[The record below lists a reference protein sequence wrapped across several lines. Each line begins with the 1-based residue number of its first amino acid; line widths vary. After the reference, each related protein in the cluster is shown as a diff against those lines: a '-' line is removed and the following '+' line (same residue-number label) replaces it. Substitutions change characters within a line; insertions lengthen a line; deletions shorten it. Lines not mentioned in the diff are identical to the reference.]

1 VSSPEPL
8 DPVYL
13 IHGSDREKVDV
24 AVARLRRRFENED
37 GAVESL
43 LAVPGTGSDAG
54 AASPADVVDACNAL
68 SLMGGRRLVLALG
81 ADQKWVDAAAPDVA
95 AYVVSP
101 APETTL
107 AIVAGTLK
115 ADGKLARAV
124 AAAGRVLTFD
134 LPEKRQLQ
142 PWLRK
147 RATQAGLDIEPEA
160 LRRLTELA
168 RGDASQLGTEIEKL
182 ALYAGG
188 RTVTVADVDT
198 VCVFDVEL
206 PPWELTDALANREP
220 ALALAVL
227 GDFLDRRDWDV
238 ARVLPSLA
246 RLFRQLSVARRL
258 VEDGQ
263 GPEAIQK
270 ALDMRS
276 PYPARKLQGQAGR
289 WSREEISAALVRIAR
304 AERETRGDG
313 VLPDRLTL
321 ERTTLE
327 LVPAA
332 DR

>member
-8 DPVYL
+8 DPAYL

-24 AVARLRRRFENED
+24 AVARLRRRFD
-37 GAVESL
+37 GADATVETL
-43 LAVPGTGSDAG
+43 LAVVGTGSDAD
-54 AASPADVVDACNAL
+54 AASPGDVVDACNAL
-68 SLMGGRRLVLALG
+68 SLMGGRRLVLAVG
-81 ADQKWVDAAAPDVA
+81 ADQKWADAAATEMA
-95 AYVVSP
+95 AYVASP
-101 APETTL
+101 APDTTL
-107 AIVAGTLK
+107 AIVAGPLK

-124 AAAGRVLTFD
+124 AKVGRVLTFD
-134 LPEKRQLQ
+134 LPEKRQLA

-147 RATQAGLDIEPEA
+147 RASQAGLDIEPEA
-160 LRRLTELA
+160 LSRLTELA

-188 RTVTVADVDT
+188 RPVTVADVDA

-206 PPWELTDALANREP
+206 PPWDLTDALANREP
-220 ALALAVL
+220 ATALAVL

-263 GPEAIQK
+263 GPDAIQK
-270 ALDMRS
+270 ALDLRS
-276 PYPARKLQGQAGR
+276 PFPARKLQGQAGR
-289 WSREEISAALVRIAR
+289 WSREELSSALVRIAR

-327 LVPAA
+327 LVP
-332 DR
+332 

>member
-8 DPVYL
+8 DPAYL

-24 AVARLRRRFENED
+24 AVARLRRRFD
-37 GAVESL
+37 GADATVETL
-43 LAVPGTGSDAG
+43 LAVVGTGSDAD
-54 AASPADVVDACNAL
+54 AASPGDVVDACNAL
-68 SLMGGRRLVLALG
+68 SLMGGRRLVLAVS
-81 ADQKWVDAAAPDVA
+81 ADQKWADAAAPEVA
-95 AYVVSP
+95 AYVASP

-107 AIVAGTLK
+107 AIVAGPLK

-124 AAAGRVLTFD
+124 AKVGRVLTFD
-134 LPEKRQLQ
+134 LPEKRQLPQ
-142 PWLRK
+142 WLRK
-147 RATQAGLDIEPEA
+147 RAAQAGLDIEPEA

-168 RGDASQLGTEIEKL
+168 RGDASQLGSEIEKL

-188 RTVTVADVDT
+188 RTVTVADVDA

-206 PPWELTDALANREP
+206 PPWDLTDALANREP
-220 ALALAVL
+220 ATALAVL

-263 GPEAIQK
+263 GPDAIQK
-270 ALDMRS
+270 ALDLRS
-276 PYPARKLQGQAGR
+276 PFPARKLQGQAGR
-289 WSREEISAALVRIAR
+289 WSREELSAALVRIAR

-327 LVPAA
+327 LVP
-332 DR
+332 

>member
-8 DPVYL
+8 DPAYL

-24 AVARLRRRFENED
+24 AVARLRRRFD
-37 GAVESL
+37 GADATVETL
-43 LAVPGTGSDAG
+43 LAVVGTGSDAE
-54 AASPADVVDACNAL
+54 AASPGDVVDACNAL
-68 SLMGGRRLVLALG
+68 SLMGGRRLVLAVG
-81 ADQKWVDAAAPDVA
+81 ADQKWADAAAPEVA
-95 AYVVSP
+95 AYIASP
-101 APETTL
+101 APDTTL
-107 AIVAGTLK
+107 AIVAGPLK

-124 AAAGRVLTFD
+124 AKVGRVLTFD
-134 LPEKRQLQ
+134 LPEKRQLPQ
-142 PWLRK
+142 WLRK

-188 RTVTVADVDT
+188 RPVTVADVDA

-206 PPWELTDALANREP
+206 PPWDLTDALANREP
-220 ALALAVL
+220 ATALAVL

-246 RLFRQLSVARRL
+246 RLFRQLSAARRL

-263 GPEAIQK
+263 GPDAIQK
-270 ALDMRS
+270 ALDLRS
-276 PYPARKLQGQAGR
+276 PFPARKLQGQASR
-289 WSREEISAALVRIAR
+289 WSREELSAALVRIAR

-327 LVPAA
+327 LVP
-332 DR
+332 

>member
-1 VSSPEPL
+1 MSSPEPL
-8 DPVYL
+8 DPAYL
-13 IHGSDREKVDV
+13 IHGSDRETVDV
-24 AVARLRRRFENED
+24 AVARLRRRFD
-37 GAVESL
+37 GADATVETL
-43 LAVPGTGSDAG
+43 LAVVGTGSDTD
-54 AASPADVVDACNAL
+54 AASPGDGVDACNAL
-68 SLMGGRRLVLALG
+68 SLMGGRRLVLAVG
-81 ADQKWVDAAAPDVA
+81 ADQKWADAAAPEVA
-95 AYVVSP
+95 AYVASP
-101 APETTL
+101 APDTTL
-107 AIVAGTLK
+107 AIVAGPLK

-124 AAAGRVLTFD
+124 AKVGRVLTFD

-188 RTVTVADVDT
+188 RTVTVADVDA

-206 PPWELTDALANREP
+206 PPWDLTDALANREP
-220 ALALAVL
+220 AAALAVL

-258 VEDGQ
+258 VEEGQ
-263 GPEAIQK
+263 GPDAIQK
-270 ALDMRS
+270 ALDLRS
-276 PYPARKLQGQAGR
+276 PFPARKLQGQAGR
-289 WSREEISAALVRIAR
+289 WSREELSAALVRIAR

-327 LVPAA
+327 LVP
-332 DR
+332 

>member
-8 DPVYL
+8 DPAYL

-24 AVARLRRRFENED
+24 AVARLRRRFD
-37 GAVESL
+37 GADATVETL
-43 LAVPGTGSDAG
+43 LAVVGTGSDAD
-54 AASPADVVDACNAL
+54 AASPGDVVDACNAL
-68 SLMGGRRLVLALG
+68 SLMGGRRLVLAVG
-81 ADQKWVDAAAPDVA
+81 ADQKWADAAASEVA
-95 AYVVSP
+95 AYVASP
-101 APETTL
+101 APDTTL
-107 AIVAGTLK
+107 AIVAGPLK

-124 AAAGRVLTFD
+124 AKVGRVLTFD
-134 LPEKRQLQ
+134 LPEKRQLA

-147 RATQAGLDIEPEA
+147 RASQAGLDIEPEA

-188 RTVTVADVDT
+188 RPVTVADVDA

-206 PPWELTDALANREP
+206 PPWDLTDALANREP
-220 ALALAVL
+220 ATALAVL

-258 VEDGQ
+258 VEEGQ
-263 GPEAIQK
+263 GPDAIQK
-270 ALDMRS
+270 ALDLRS
-276 PYPARKLQGQAGR
+276 PFPARKLQGQAGR
-289 WSREEISAALVRIAR
+289 WSREELSAALVRIAR

-327 LVPAA
+327 LVP
-332 DR
+332 